1 MDERAFAAAVALRA
15 GITKEEARDLSRATL
30 EELVGQLS
38 GGEARELT
46 VALPDGLAGQ
56 LRQHSHG
63 SHPVPI
69 RDFIHRLAQ
78 RTGLSRND
86 VTRGVRA
93 ILVLL
98 DQALGGDRLRHA
110 LSQLPADYRQL
121 AAMTA

>member
-1 MDERAFAAAVALRA
+1 MDERAFAAAVAQRA

-38 GGEARELT
+38 GGEARQLT
-46 VALPDGLAGQ
+46 VVLPDGLSGQ
-56 LRQHSHG
+56 LREHDHG
-63 SHPVPI
+63 SRPVPMS
-69 RDFIHRLAQ
+69 DFIRRLAQ

-93 ILVLL
+93 ILVVL
-98 DQALGGDRLRHA
+98 DRALDGDRLRHA

-121 AAMTA
+121 AAITA